1 MKFYGSNFQFLWE
14 NSRIV
19 LQLIEDKRTHISVRA
34 MQYVLDMT
42 VNSKKPDDLVH
53 KPPYKCYRIRPLVLQ
68 PLPEDFEKLAYSE
81 KFS

>member
-1 MKFYGSNFQFLWE
+1 MYLNTLKEHSTQ
-14 NSRIV
+14 
-19 LQLIEDKRTHISVRA
+19 HISVRA

-53 KPPYKCYRIRPLVLQ
+53 KLPYKCYRIWPLVLW